1 MVVTAMR
8 RGCCFGEI
16 QTGVFRKSWNTFY
29 NLLSNGSGK
38 KRHIYLYSY
47 GERQN
52 ERERERK
59 WWGGRINVVR
69 YQQRTWVKGTEKFLN
84 CSVSLM

>member
-16 QTGVFRKSWNTFY
+16 QTGVFGKSWNTFY

-59 WWGGRINVVR
+59 GAGKNKCGKIS
-69 YQQRTWVKGTEKFLN
+69 TEDLGEGDGEVLELFL
-84 CSVSLM
+84 